1 MDGWR
6 KPSLSC
12 PAVNGTGGPRKELGE
27 CWLTHCAAL
36 TPIGVLA
43 LIGFQIQGVNIYAII
58 HIGVS
63 GLSPD
68 APVCVMGFIRRR
80 LDSFPFRRLGP
91 KIGTRAP
98 LTGKELIIQFR
109 LLRRRTF
116 IGDTTAFG
124 SATGIVGTSK
134 G

>member
-1 MDGWR
+1 MDSWR

-12 PAVNGTGGPRKELGE
+12 PAVNGTGEPPKALGE

-68 APVCVMGFIRRR
+68 APVCVMGSSDADWTHF
-80 LDSFPFRRLGP
+80 LSAGCAQKSGP
-91 KIGTRAP
+91 GRH
-98 LTGKELIIQFR
+98 
-109 LLRRRTF
+109 
-116 IGDTTAFG
+116 
-124 SATGIVGTSK
+124 
-134 G
+134 